1 MMKEINYKN
10 YIVELFKKKIDIEG
24 LPNVCEAKLIR
35 VKGKGSLKHNFHTL
49 ESKTAPYY
57 VDYNDITLNNKILFR
72 QVESPCPTCAN
83 TIATGFGIDKNDMIR
98 KIFENILIR
107 YD

>member
-24 LPNVCEAKLIR
+24 LPNVCEARLIR

-83 TIATGFGIDKNDMIR
+83 TIATGFGINKNDMIR